1 MKSDLAIFKA
11 SLEKNEDPK
20 KKCNLIGQRSNCEH
34 LGGKQLEKFTFKEKE
49 KRNKDKQLDG
59 E

>member
-1 MKSDLAIFKA
+1 MKSDLAMFEA

-20 KKCNLIGQRSNCEH
+20 KKCNFIGQRSNCEH

-49 KRNKDKQLDG
+49 KRKKSNRKF
-59 E
+59 